1 VPRGVE
7 AANASSSPACRA
19 EHGERAAAHD
29 AAATAATAATA
40 ARTQSPTRQVP
51 APEQPFA
58 RPRAFMPLSQRPAT
72 HSAEHDPR
80 AITEAHRRRLDG
92 GRLLATAPRLDWAAL
107 LERTYEVDVFRCPR
121 CHGAA
126 RVVAAI
132 TEPAVIRKILD
143 HVREPPARAP
153 PSGARRLGEDGVD
166 AADVWLDP
174 EVDVG
179 A

>member
-1 VPRGVE
+1 MLFAGL
-7 AANASSSPACRA
+7 
-19 EHGERAAAHD
+19 
-29 AAATAATAATA
+29 
-40 ARTQSPTRQVP
+40 
-51 APEQPFA
+51 PFA
-58 RPRAFMPLSQRPAT
+58 ELAAIFAVAGAAVVALYILKLRRRTVAIPFSPLWQRPT
-72 HSAEHDPR
+72 IDSAERDPR